1 MIDNLDFSLFLKD
14 FFVNVGLSESLAI
27 LLRTLIVVVIVALL
41 SWLAN
46 VVTKFII
53 NQIVS
58 RVVKRTKF
66 TWDDIF
72 LESQVFTKLSHFAPA
87 IVIWLMAG
95 WALESYPVWLDFVRK
110 LTYLYMVITGTRVL
124 NAFINAWST
133 IYDRLPIAKHRPIKG
148 YVQLV
153 KIFVVFIAILIIIS
167 AVFDQEIKSL
177 VAGLGA
183 MAAVLILVFKDTILG
198 FVASVQLSADKMV
211 KIGDWVSVPSRE
223 ADGTVIDIS
232 LNTVK
237 VQNFDKTIV
246 TVPTYALVHESFQN
260 WAGMEESG
268 GRRIKRSINIDI
280 KSVRFLSAEVRDR
293 LLKIQILKNY
303 IIKKEAELKQHNET
317 NKVDDSVLVNG
328 RRLTNLG
335 VFRAYIEAY
344 LHNHPKI
351 HDDMTFLV
359 RQLQPSEKGLPLEI
373 YVFSNDQD
381 WANYESIQSDIFDH
395 LLAVIPEFDLSVFQN
410 PTGDDFKAII
420 NK

>member
-1 MIDNLDFSLFLKD
+1 
-14 FFVNVGLSESLAI
+14 
-27 LLRTLIVVVIVALL
+27 
-41 SWLAN
+41 
-46 VVTKFII
+46 
-53 NQIVS
+53 
-58 RVVKRTKF
+58 
-66 TWDDIF
+66 
-72 LESQVFTKLSHFAPA
+72 
-87 IVIWLMAG
+87 
-95 WALESYPVWLDFVRK
+95 
-110 LTYLYMVITGTRVL
+110 
-124 NAFINAWST
+124 
-133 IYDRLPIAKHRPIKG
+133 
-148 YVQLV
+148 
-153 KIFVVFIAILIIIS
+153 
-167 AVFDQEIKSL
+167 
-177 VAGLGA
+177 
-183 MAAVLILVFKDTILG
+183 
-198 FVASVQLSADKMV
+198 
-211 KIGDWVSVPSRE
+211 
-223 ADGTVIDIS
+223 IS